1 MDRAAPPAVKTV
13 MFCLST
19 SSIKTR
25 VHFFPTAG
33 STTSH
38 QPISCVLSLFG
49 KGIEKRAVML
59 DGGRL
64 NQPDGVRLEDAFPNL
79 RNEASGIFGLEVQ
92 LSSQQGRINLLQS
105 QAAIE
110 LVSPQA
116 SILYYSSPFV
126 ADVPEAAAAEPSADI
141 MQRLADARRRSFVG
155 VGMQDS
161 FVTTSL
167 VMVNST
173 KETVRPST
181 VKPRLNKLPPTSIFH
196 VDTVSKATVFL
207 SELTTKAGLPP
218 VSIRSIAS
226 LIEGINSSKLA
237 GKNSA
242 SPTIKLSLRLT
253 GGDASET
260 TLKSES

>member
-1 MDRAAPPAVKTV
+1 MDRAAPAAVKTV

-38 QPISCVLSLFG
+38 QAITCVLSLFG

-64 NQPDGVRLEDAFPNL
+64 NQPDGVRLEDAFPTL

-92 LSSQQGRINLLQS
+92 LSSQQGRVNLLQS

-126 ADVPEAAAAEPSADI
+126 ADLSEVAAPEPSGDL
-141 MQRLADARRRSFVG
+141 MQRLAAARRRSFVG

-173 KETVRPST
+173 NETVRPS
-181 VKPRLNKLPPTSIFH
+181 IFH
-196 VDTVSKATVFL
+196 GVGEEAQSLPVGNITPESAMEIPLEESLFKRTSPHECLWGLSRAEKISVGPDSLTPHTAFYVMYRDPVSKR
-207 SELTTKAGLPP
+207 P
-218 VSIRSIAS
+218 VSVCA
-226 LIEGINSSKLA
+226 L
-237 GKNSA
+237 
-242 SPTIKLSLRLT
+242 
-253 GGDASET
+253 
-260 TLKSES
+260 

>member
-1 MDRAAPPAVKTV
+1 MDRAAPAAVKTV

-38 QPISCVLSLFG
+38 QPITCILSLFG

-64 NQPDGVRLEDAFPNL
+64 NQPDGVRLEDAFPTL

-92 LSSQQGRINLLQS
+92 LSSQQGRVNLLQS

-116 SILYYSSPFV
+116 SILYYSAPFV
-126 ADVPEAAAAEPSADI
+126 ADVSEVVAPEPTRDI
-141 MQRLADARRRSFVG
+141 TQRLAAARRRSFVG
-155 VGMQDS
+155 VGMQDA

-173 KETVRPST
+173 KETVRPS
-181 VKPRLNKLPPTSIFH
+181 IFH
-196 VDTVSKATVFL
+196 GVGEEAQSLPVGNIAPESAMEIPLEESLFKKTTPHECLWGLSRAEKISVGPDSLTPHTAFYVMYRDPVSKR
-207 SELTTKAGLPP
+207 P
-218 VSIRSIAS
+218 VSVCA
-226 LIEGINSSKLA
+226 L
-237 GKNSA
+237 
-242 SPTIKLSLRLT
+242 
-253 GGDASET
+253 
-260 TLKSES
+260 

>member
-1 MDRAAPPAVKTV
+1 MDRAAPAAVKTV

-38 QPISCVLSLFG
+38 QPITCVLSLFG

-64 NQPDGVRLEDAFPNL
+64 NQPDGVRLEDAFPTL

-92 LSSQQGRINLLQS
+92 LSSQQGRLNLLQS

-126 ADVPEAAAAEPSADI
+126 ADLSEVVAPEPSTDL
-141 MQRLADARRRSFVG
+141 MQRLAAARRRSFVG

-173 KETVRPST
+173 NETVRPA
-181 VKPRLNKLPPTSIFH
+181 IFH
-196 VDTVSKATVFL
+196 GVGEEAQSLPVGNIAPESAMEIPLEESLFKKTTPHECLWGLSRAEKISVGPDSLTPHTAFYVMYRDPVSKR
-207 SELTTKAGLPP
+207 P
-218 VSIRSIAS
+218 VSVCA
-226 LIEGINSSKLA
+226 L
-237 GKNSA
+237 
-242 SPTIKLSLRLT
+242 
-253 GGDASET
+253 
-260 TLKSES
+260 

>member
-1 MDRAAPPAVKTV
+1 

-33 STTSH
+33 STASH
-38 QPISCVLSLFG
+38 QPITCVLSLFG

-64 NQPDGVRLEDAFPNL
+64 NQPDGVRLEEAFPTL
-79 RNEASGIFGLEVQ
+79 RNEASGIFGLEIQ
-92 LSSQQGRINLLQS
+92 LSSQQGRVNLLSS

-116 SILYYSSPFV
+116 SVMYYSAPFV
-126 ADVPEAAAAEPSADI
+126 PDVEEVASPEPQGDLS
-141 MQRLADARRRSFVG
+141 QRLAAARRRSFVG
-155 VGMQDS
+155 VGLQDA

-173 KETVRPST
+173 NETVRPA
-181 VKPRLNKLPPTSIFH
+181 IFH
-196 VDTVSKATVFL
+196 GVGEEAQSLPVGNISPESAMEIPLEESLFKKTTPHECLWGLSRAEKISVGPDSLTPHTAFYVMYRDPVSKRPISVCAL
-207 SELTTKAGLPP
+207 
-218 VSIRSIAS
+218 
-226 LIEGINSSKLA
+226 
-237 GKNSA
+237 
-242 SPTIKLSLRLT
+242 
-253 GGDASET
+253 
-260 TLKSES
+260 

>member
-1 MDRAAPPAVKTV
+1 MDRAAPAAVKTV

-33 STTSH
+33 STASH
-38 QPISCVLSLFG
+38 QPITCVLSLFG

-64 NQPDGVRLEDAFPNL
+64 NQPDGVRLEEAFPTL
-79 RNEASGIFGLEVQ
+79 RNEASGIFGLEIQ
-92 LSSQQGRINLLQS
+92 LSSQQGRVNLLSS

-116 SILYYSSPFV
+116 SIMYSSAPFV
-126 ADVPEAAAAEPSADI
+126 PDVEEVASPEPQGDLS
-141 MQRLADARRRSFVG
+141 QRLAAARRRSFVG
-155 VGMQDS
+155 VGLQDA

-173 KETVRPST
+173 NEAVRPA
-181 VKPRLNKLPPTSIFH
+181 IFH
-196 VDTVSKATVFL
+196 GVGEEAQSLPVGNISPESAMEIPLEESLFKKTTPHECLWGLSRAEKISVGPDSLTPHTAFYVMYRDPVSKRPISVCAL
-207 SELTTKAGLPP
+207 
-218 VSIRSIAS
+218 
-226 LIEGINSSKLA
+226 
-237 GKNSA
+237 
-242 SPTIKLSLRLT
+242 
-253 GGDASET
+253 
-260 TLKSES
+260 

>member
-1 MDRAAPPAVKTV
+1 

-33 STTSH
+33 STASH
-38 QPISCVLSLFG
+38 QPITCVLSLFG

-64 NQPDGVRLEDAFPNL
+64 NQPDGVRLEEAFPTL
-79 RNEASGIFGLEVQ
+79 RNEASGIFGLEIQ
-92 LSSQQGRINLLQS
+92 LSSQQGRVNLLSS

-116 SILYYSSPFV
+116 SVMYYSAPFV
-126 ADVPEAAAAEPSADI
+126 PDVEEVASPEPQGDLS
-141 MQRLADARRRSFVG
+141 QRLAAARRRSFVG
-155 VGMQDS
+155 VGLQDA

-173 KETVRPST
+173 NETVRPA
-181 VKPRLNKLPPTSIFH
+181 IFH
-196 VDTVSKATVFL
+196 GVGEEAQSLPVGNISPESAMEIPLEESLFKRTTPHECLWGLSRAEKISVGPDSLTPHTAFYVMYRDPVSKRPISVCAL
-207 SELTTKAGLPP
+207 
-218 VSIRSIAS
+218 
-226 LIEGINSSKLA
+226 
-237 GKNSA
+237 
-242 SPTIKLSLRLT
+242 
-253 GGDASET
+253 
-260 TLKSES
+260 

>member
-1 MDRAAPPAVKTV
+1 MDRAAPAAVKTV

-33 STTSH
+33 STASH
-38 QPISCVLSLFG
+38 QPITCVLSLFG

-64 NQPDGVRLEDAFPNL
+64 NQPDGVRLEEAFPTL
-79 RNEASGIFGLEVQ
+79 RNEASGIFGLEIQ
-92 LSSQQGRINLLQS
+92 LSSQQGRVNLLSS

-116 SILYYSSPFV
+116 SIMYYSAPFV
-126 ADVPEAAAAEPSADI
+126 PDLEEVASPEPQGDLP
-141 MQRLADARRRSFVG
+141 QRLAAARRRSFVG
-155 VGMQDS
+155 VGLQDA

-173 KETVRPST
+173 NETVRPA
-181 VKPRLNKLPPTSIFH
+181 IFH
-196 VDTVSKATVFL
+196 GVGEEAQSLPVGNISPESAMEIPLEESLFKKTTPHECLWGLSRAEKISVGPDSLTPHTAFYVMYRDPVSKRPISVCAL
-207 SELTTKAGLPP
+207 
-218 VSIRSIAS
+218 
-226 LIEGINSSKLA
+226 
-237 GKNSA
+237 
-242 SPTIKLSLRLT
+242 
-253 GGDASET
+253 
-260 TLKSES
+260 

>member
-1 MDRAAPPAVKTV
+1 MDRAAPAAVKTV

-38 QPISCVLSLFG
+38 QPITCVLSLFG

-126 ADVPEAAAAEPSADI
+126 ADVPEAAAAETSADI
-141 MQRLADARRRSFVG
+141 MQRLAAARRRSFVG

-173 KETVRPST
+173 KETVRPSIYHG
-181 VKPRLNKLPPTSIFH
+181 VGEEAQSLPVGNIAPESAMEIPLEESLFKKTTPHECLWGLSRAEKISVGPDSLTPHTSFY
-196 VDTVSKATVFL
+196 VMYRDPVSKR
-207 SELTTKAGLPP
+207 P
-218 VSIRSIAS
+218 VSVCA
-226 LIEGINSSKLA
+226 L
-237 GKNSA
+237 
-242 SPTIKLSLRLT
+242 
-253 GGDASET
+253 
-260 TLKSES
+260 

>member
-1 MDRAAPPAVKTV
+1 MDRAAPAAVKTV

-38 QPISCVLSLFG
+38 QPITCVLSLFG

-64 NQPDGVRLEDAFPNL
+64 NQPDGVRLEDAFPTL

-92 LSSQQGRINLLQS
+92 LSSQQGRVNLLQS

-116 SILYYSSPFV
+116 SILYSSSPFV
-126 ADVPEAAAAEPSADI
+126 ADVPEVAAAGPSADI
-141 MQRLADARRRSFVG
+141 MQRLVDARRRSFVG
-155 VGMQDS
+155 IGMQDS
-161 FVTTSL
+161 LVTTSL

-173 KETVRPST
+173 KETVRPS
-181 VKPRLNKLPPTSIFH
+181 IFH
-196 VDTVSKATVFL
+196 GVGEEAQSLPVGNISPESAMEIPLEESLFKKTSPHECLWGLSRAEKISVGPDSLTPHTAFYVMYRDPVSKR
-207 SELTTKAGLPP
+207 P
-218 VSIRSIAS
+218 VSVCA
-226 LIEGINSSKLA
+226 L
-237 GKNSA
+237 
-242 SPTIKLSLRLT
+242 
-253 GGDASET
+253 
-260 TLKSES
+260 

>member
-1 MDRAAPPAVKTV
+1 MDRAAPAAVKTV

-38 QPISCVLSLFG
+38 QPITCVLSLFG

-141 MQRLADARRRSFVG
+141 MQRLAAARRRSFVG

-173 KETVRPST
+173 NETVRPS
-181 VKPRLNKLPPTSIFH
+181 IFH
-196 VDTVSKATVFL
+196 GVGEEAQSLPVGNITPESAMEIPLEESLFKRTSPHECLWGLSRAEKISVGPDSLTPHTAFYVMYRDPVSKR
-207 SELTTKAGLPP
+207 P
-218 VSIRSIAS
+218 VSVCA
-226 LIEGINSSKLA
+226 L
-237 GKNSA
+237 
-242 SPTIKLSLRLT
+242 
-253 GGDASET
+253 
-260 TLKSES
+260 

>member
-1 MDRAAPPAVKTV
+1 MDRAAPAAVKTV

-38 QPISCVLSLFG
+38 QPITCVLSLFG

-64 NQPDGVRLEDAFPNL
+64 NQPDGVRLEEAFPTL
-79 RNEASGIFGLEVQ
+79 RNEASGIFGLEIQ
-92 LSSQQGRINLLQS
+92 LSSQQGRVNLLSS

-110 LVSPQA
+110 LVSPQ
-116 SILYYSSPFV
+116 SSLMYYSAPFV
-126 ADVPEAAAAEPSADI
+126 ADVDEVATLESQGDI
-141 MQRLADARRRSFVG
+141 SQRLAAARRRSFVG
-155 VGMQDS
+155 VGMQDA

-173 KETVRPST
+173 NETVRPA
-181 VKPRLNKLPPTSIFH
+181 IFH
-196 VDTVSKATVFL
+196 GVGEEAQSLPVGNISPESAMEIPLEESLFKKTAPHECLWGLSRAEKISVGPDSLTPHTAFYVMYRDPVSKR
-207 SELTTKAGLPP
+207 P
-218 VSIRSIAS
+218 VSVCA
-226 LIEGINSSKLA
+226 L
-237 GKNSA
+237 
-242 SPTIKLSLRLT
+242 
-253 GGDASET
+253 
-260 TLKSES
+260 

>member
-1 MDRAAPPAVKTV
+1 MDRAAPAAVKTV

-38 QPISCVLSLFG
+38 QPITCVLSLFG

-64 NQPDGVRLEDAFPNL
+64 NQPDGVRLEDAFPTL

-92 LSSQQGRINLLQS
+92 LSSQQGRVNLLQS

-116 SILYYSSPFV
+116 SILYYSAPFV
-126 ADVPEAAAAEPSADI
+126 ADVSEVVAPEQSGDLT
-141 MQRLADARRRSFVG
+141 QRLAAARRRSFVG

-173 KETVRPST
+173 NETVRPS
-181 VKPRLNKLPPTSIFH
+181 IFH
-196 VDTVSKATVFL
+196 GVGEEAQSLPVGNIAPESAMEIPLEESLFKKTTPHECLWGLSRAEKISVGPDSLTPHTAFYVMYRDPVSKR
-207 SELTTKAGLPP
+207 P
-218 VSIRSIAS
+218 VSVCA
-226 LIEGINSSKLA
+226 L
-237 GKNSA
+237 
-242 SPTIKLSLRLT
+242 
-253 GGDASET
+253 
-260 TLKSES
+260 

>member
-1 MDRAAPPAVKTV
+1 MDRAAPAAVKTV

-33 STTSH
+33 STASH
-38 QPISCVLSLFG
+38 QPITCVLSLFG

-64 NQPDGVRLEDAFPNL
+64 NQPDGVRLEEAFPTL
-79 RNEASGIFGLEVQ
+79 RNEASGIFGLEIQ
-92 LSSQQGRINLLQS
+92 LSSQQGRVNLLSS

-116 SILYYSSPFV
+116 SIMYYSAPFV
-126 ADVPEAAAAEPSADI
+126 PDVEEVASPEPQGDLS
-141 MQRLADARRRSFVG
+141 QRLADARRRSFVG
-155 VGMQDS
+155 VGLQDA

-173 KETVRPST
+173 NETVRPAIFQGVGEEAQS
-181 VKPRLNKLPPTSIFH
+181 LPVGNISPESAMEIPLEESLFKKTTPHECLWGLSRAEKISVGPDSLTPHTAFY
-196 VDTVSKATVFL
+196 VMYRDPVSKR
-207 SELTTKAGLPP
+207 P
-218 VSIRSIAS
+218 VSVCA
-226 LIEGINSSKLA
+226 L
-237 GKNSA
+237 
-242 SPTIKLSLRLT
+242 
-253 GGDASET
+253 
-260 TLKSES
+260 

>member
-1 MDRAAPPAVKTV
+1 MDRAAPAAVKTV

-38 QPISCVLSLFG
+38 QPITCVLSLFG

-64 NQPDGVRLEDAFPNL
+64 NQPDGVRLEDAFPTL

-92 LSSQQGRINLLQS
+92 LSSQQGRVNLLQS

-126 ADVPEAAAAEPSADI
+126 PDVPEVVAVEPSADI
-141 MQRLADARRRSFVG
+141 MQRLTDARRRTFVG
-155 VGMQDS
+155 IGMQDS

-167 VMVNST
+167 VMVNAT
-173 KETVRPST
+173 KETVRPA
-181 VKPRLNKLPPTSIFH
+181 IFH
-196 VDTVSKATVFL
+196 GVGEEAQSLPVGNIAPESAMEIHLEESLFKKTTPHECLWGLSRAEKILVGPDSLTPHTAFYVMYRDPVSKR
-207 SELTTKAGLPP
+207 P
-218 VSIRSIAS
+218 VSVCA
-226 LIEGINSSKLA
+226 L
-237 GKNSA
+237 
-242 SPTIKLSLRLT
+242 
-253 GGDASET
+253 
-260 TLKSES
+260 

>member
-1 MDRAAPPAVKTV
+1 MDRAAPAAVKTV

-38 QPISCVLSLFG
+38 QPITCVLSLFG

-64 NQPDGVRLEDAFPNL
+64 NQPDGVRLEDAFPTL
-79 RNEASGIFGLEVQ
+79 RNEASGIFGLEIQ
-92 LSSQQGRINLLQS
+92 LSSQQGRVNLLQS

-116 SILYYSSPFV
+116 SILYYSAPFV
-126 ADVPEAAAAEPSADI
+126 ADVSEVVAPEPSGDLS
-141 MQRLADARRRSFVG
+141 QRLAAARRRTFVG

-173 KETVRPST
+173 NETVRPS
-181 VKPRLNKLPPTSIFH
+181 IFH
-196 VDTVSKATVFL
+196 GVGEEAQSLPVGNIAPESAMEIPLEESLFKKTTPHECLWGLSRAEKISVGPDSLTPHTAFYVMYRDPVSKR
-207 SELTTKAGLPP
+207 P
-218 VSIRSIAS
+218 VSVCA
-226 LIEGINSSKLA
+226 L
-237 GKNSA
+237 
-242 SPTIKLSLRLT
+242 
-253 GGDASET
+253 
-260 TLKSES
+260 

>member
-1 MDRAAPPAVKTV
+1 

-38 QPISCVLSLFG
+38 QPITCVLSLFG

-126 ADVPEAAAAEPSADI
+126 VDVPEAAAAEPSADI
-141 MQRLADARRRSFVG
+141 MQRLADARRRSFMG

-173 KETVRPST
+173 KETVRPSIYHG
-181 VKPRLNKLPPTSIFH
+181 VGEEAQSLPVGNIAPESAMEIPLEESLFKKTTPHECLWGLSRAEKISVGPDSLTPHTAFY
-196 VDTVSKATVFL
+196 VMYRDPVSKR
-207 SELTTKAGLPP
+207 P
-218 VSIRSIAS
+218 VSVCA
-226 LIEGINSSKLA
+226 L
-237 GKNSA
+237 
-242 SPTIKLSLRLT
+242 
-253 GGDASET
+253 
-260 TLKSES
+260 